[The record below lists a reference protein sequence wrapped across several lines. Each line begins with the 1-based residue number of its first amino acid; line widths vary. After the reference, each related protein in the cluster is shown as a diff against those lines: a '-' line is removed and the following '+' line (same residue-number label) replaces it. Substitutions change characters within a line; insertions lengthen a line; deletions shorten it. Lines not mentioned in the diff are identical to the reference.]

1 MIGKRWIHM
10 KKQSHLL
17 LLLLLR
23 FSHHCD
29 LILWLMFLMSVL
41 SRPSLNRKELEKN
54 PQAFYE
60 AEKQE
65 V

>member
-1 MIGKRWIHM
+1 M